1 MEGMGYNL
9 DPNAL
14 VNALGRDNDDG
25 MFGGN
30 GLLWIFLLILFGG
43 GAGFGV
49 NRAEA
54 LGCTDQLVL
63 NAINGNK
70 EAVNSLGSYL
80 GTEVNQ
86 VQAAITSLG
95 NGICELGYKSG
106 QDTASIISNITSGNA
121 AISRQVADCCCAT
134 QRGIDQV
141 RYDMQTGFNAVNV
154 NLDKCCCN
162 MEKFVDS
169 KIDAAQAENRAGF
182 QAIRDYMVNEKIA
195 GLQQDLQTAQFTL
208 SQNAQTAKIEEYVKS
223 LLTVTCPKA

>member
-1 MEGMGYNL
+1 MGYNL
-9 DPNAL
+9 DPNLL
-14 VNALGRDNDDG
+14 VNALGRDKDDS

-43 GAGFGV
+43 GAGFGM

-63 NAINGNK
+63 TAINGNK
-70 EAVNSLGSYL
+70 EAVNQLGAYL

-86 VQAAITSLG
+86 VQSAISALG
-95 NGICELGYKSG
+95 NGICELGYKTQ
-106 QDTASIISNITSGNA
+106 QDTASIISQITSGNA

-134 QRGIDQV
+134 QRGLDQV
-141 RYDMQTGFNAVNV
+141 RYDMQTGFCAINTNI
-154 NLDKCCCN
+154 DKCCCN
-162 MEKFVDS
+162 MERFVEA

-208 SQNAQTAKIEEYVKS
+208 SQNAQTQRIEEYVKG